1 VKTPKE
7 HWADPNSAGGPFLL
21 ASEERGMTEDLEKTI
36 RENAAGPKRARG
48 DQGEVES
55 HPLADQIEADRYL
68 SSKQAMKKGRGFRMT
83 KISPPGA

>member
-1 VKTPKE
+1 MS
-7 HWADPNSAGGPFLL
+7 D
-21 ASEERGMTEDLEKTI
+21 DLENTI

-48 DQGEVES
+48 DQAEIEQHS
-55 HPLADQIEADRYL
+55 LAEQVEADRYL